1 VSQVQARRAQ
11 LKFRSSKFR
20 SWGPVASFVSA
31 AHRTVSVSVARCGLA
46 VGLTHFYLSNYHQ
59 RRFLWGSDG
68 LLSHAGWLHV
78 GNPLGALSPYR
89 LWPGEFGFEVLF
101 HLGLFLGL
109 AFGLFGGRLLSG
121 ANWFMLTG
129 LQGQNPLLLDG
140 GDNLLRLLLLFLVLT
155 DNNLYMAVGARRRRE
170 RLRHRLGEGSARFFV
185 HNCGVLLMVFQVLAL
200 YGAAVLWKLSGE
212 PWRDGTALYYV
223 SRATEFAYRPLPSF
237 VLENP
242 VLVTL
247 LTYGV
252 IVSQVVIVW
261 FTVRRQR
268 PFLVL
273 GTALALHIGIA
284 VSMGLVTFSVVIL
297 SADAVL
303 VGNAA
308 WMALAAAGARVLSSP
323 SAQSS
328 SAGSAQRWP
337 VPSVASAPVADL
349 RSHRTVTPHAR

>member
-1 VSQVQARRAQ
+1 MSQPHTRGGPLKLRIWRPVPSFATAPYRA
-11 LKFRSSKFR
+11 
-20 SWGPVASFVSA
+20 
-31 AHRTVSVSVARCGLA
+31 VSVSVARCGLA
-46 VGLTHFYLSNYHQ
+46 AGLTHFYLSNYQH

-68 LLSHAGWLHV
+68 LLSHAGWIRP
-78 GNPLGALSPYR
+78 GNPLGAVSPYR
-89 LWPGEFGFEVLF
+89 LWPDEFGFEVLF
-101 HLGLFLGL
+101 HLALFLGL

-129 LQGQNPLLLDG
+129 LHGQNPLLLDG

-155 DNNLYMAVGARRRRE
+155 DNNLYLAVGARRRRE
-170 RLRHRLGEGSARFFV
+170 RLRHRPGGRSARFFV

-200 YGAAVLWKLSGE
+200 YGAAVLWKLAGD

-223 SRATEFAYRPLPSF
+223 SRATEFAYRPPPSF
-237 VLENP
+237 LVENP

-252 IVSQVVIVW
+252 IVSQVAIVW
-261 FTVRRQR
+261 FTVRRKR

-284 VSMGLVTFSVVIL
+284 VSMGLITFSVVIL

-303 VGNAA
+303 VGDAA
-308 WMALAAAGARVLSSP
+308 WMALAAAGARVLSAP
-323 SAQSS
+323 SAQRSPAPS
-328 SAGSAQRWP
+328 VHRWP
-337 VPSVASAPVADL
+337 VPPVAPAPVADL
-349 RSHRTVTPHAR
+349 RSIKR